1 MRRQFGVLGS
11 GSRDDAA
18 AMTAYDALDW
28 LAGPARVYE
37 RLAHGLVA
45 HCPISLAGARV
56 LDAGA
61 GAGVVGAVASAQGAE
76 VVAAD
81 LSAAMLRRAT
91 GPRVQADV
99 ADLPFGPCFDAVLA
113 GCLVNQFDRPEAVV
127 ASLTGVTRPDG
138 AVVLTSFPRR
148 PDRVKEAIDA
158 VARAYGW
165 EPPAWFRAVKAVQM
179 GLTGTIELFAT
190 VGRAGG
196 LGEVH
201 VHDLDVAMT
210 GLTVDEAVAYR
221 LGLGQ
226 FAEWLATVPVY
237 WADHVREQAR
247 IACEPLLETWAM
259 PLIVLSGRVPAGTSP
274 GRR

>member
-1 MRRQFGVLGS
+1 MRRQFGVLGA

-18 AMTAYDALDW
+18 VMTAFDAVDW

-37 RLAHGLVA
+37 RLAHALVA
-45 HCPISLAGARV
+45 HCPVALTDARV

-61 GAGVVGAVASAQGAE
+61 GTGVVGTVASGHGAD
-76 VVAAD
+76 VVALD
-81 LSAAMLRRAT
+81 LSAAMLRRGS

-99 ADLPFGPCFDAVLA
+99 AAPPFRPSFDAVLA
-113 GCLVNQFDRPEAVV
+113 GCLVNHFDRPEAMV
-127 ASLTGVTRPDG
+127 ASLAGVTRPDG

-165 EPPAWFRAVKAVQM
+165 EPPGWFRAVKAVQS

-196 LGEVH
+196 LEEVH

-210 GLTVDEAVAYR
+210 GVTVDEAVAYR

-226 FAEWLATVPVY
+226 FAEWLATVPAY

-247 IACEPLLETWAM
+247 VACEPLLAGWAM

-274 GRR
+274 GR